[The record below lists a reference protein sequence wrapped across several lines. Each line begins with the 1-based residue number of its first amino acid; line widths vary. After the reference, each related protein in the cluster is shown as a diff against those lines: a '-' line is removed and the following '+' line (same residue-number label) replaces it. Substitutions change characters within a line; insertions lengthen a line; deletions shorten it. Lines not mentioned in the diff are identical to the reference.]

1 MLVDTAMVGHLGTT
15 PLAGLAIA
23 GTLLASAFWL
33 LNFLAYGT
41 TARVARLHGA
51 GRAREAQ
58 VLAGQALWLA
68 LVLAAATIV
77 LFLAAGPLLI
87 RIMGGEGAVHD
98 QAWTYLWI
106 GSLGAPFVLIAL
118 AGQGYLRGVGD
129 MWTPLRVLL
138 AANVLNAGLEALFIY
153 GFGWGIAGSA
163 ISTVLAQAVAA
174 LWFLPVLTARMAR
187 PAIAAMRPLMRIGG
201 DLFVRTGAL
210 LFAFG
215 LATAVLAREGAEI
228 VAAHEVAF
236 RSFIFLALALDAL
249 AIASQT
255 LIGSNLGAG
264 RTRWARALGRRAVGW
279 SLVFGLLLSAALA
292 LGAGVLP
299 HVFTDDP
306 AVIAQVALMWPLFV
320 LMQPANAVVFA
331 LDGVLIGAGDTAYL
345 KWAML
350 ASVALVFV
358 PLAVATPRLDWGI
371 RGMWWALVALILARL
386 LFNSVRFAGHRWSV
400 AGG

>member
-1 MLVDTAMVGHLGTT
+1 MVGHLGTT

-41 TARVARLHGA
+41 TARVARFHGV
-51 GRAREAQ
+51 GRPVEARG
-58 VLAGQALWLA
+58 LAGQALWLA
-68 LVLAAATIV
+68 LGLGAVLIAI
-77 LFLAAGPLLI
+77 FLLAGRLMI
-87 RIMGGEGAVHD
+87 DVMGGTGPVADE
-98 QAWTYLWI
+98 AWTYLWI
-106 GSLGAPFVLIAL
+106 GSLGAPLVLIAL

-138 AANVLNAGLEALFIY
+138 AANVLNAALEAVFIY

-163 ISTVLAQAVAA
+163 ASTVLAQGVAA
-174 LWFLPVLTARMAR
+174 LWFLPTLTAGLRR
-187 PAIAAMRPLMRIGG
+187 PALAAMRPLIRIGG

-210 LFAFG
+210 LIAFA
-215 LATAVLAREGAEI
+215 LATAILARQGAEV

-255 LIGSNLGAG
+255 LIGTNLGAG
-264 RTRWARALGRRAVGW
+264 RARWARALARRAVGW
-279 SLVFGLLLSAALA
+279 SFVFGVLLTGALI
-292 LGAGVLP
+292 LGADLLP
-299 HVFTDDP
+299 RIFTDDP
-306 AVIAQVALMWPLFV
+306 AVIAQVGLMWPLFA

-350 ASVALVFV
+350 ASVVLVFL
-358 PLAVATPRLDWGI
+358 PLAVATPILDWGI
-371 RGMWWALVALILARL
+371 RGIWWALIALIAARL
-386 LFNSVRFAGHRWSV
+386 AFNATRFAGPRWSV
-400 AGG
+400 VGG